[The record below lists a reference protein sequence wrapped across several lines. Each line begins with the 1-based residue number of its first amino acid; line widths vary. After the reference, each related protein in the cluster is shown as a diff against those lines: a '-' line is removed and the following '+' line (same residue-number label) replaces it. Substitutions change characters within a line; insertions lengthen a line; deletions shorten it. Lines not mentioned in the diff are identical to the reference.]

1 MSLVNGIPS
10 IAHNITD
17 ANFTAYTYYEVYAIS
32 ATTATINGTAIPMAA
47 GTKIKIAVKSAS
59 GNNFILLGSPMA
71 TKSGLSYNNYPM
83 EILGGSAFLSGV
95 GSEVEGDNI
104 IGFAV
109 IGDAIIG

>member
-10 IAHNITD
+10 IAHNISD
-17 ANFTAYTYYEVYAIS
+17 EDFTAYTYYQVYAIS
-32 ATTATINGTAIPMAA
+32 ATTATINGTAIPMVA
-47 GTKIKIAVKSAS
+47 GTTIKIRVKSAS
-59 GNNFILLGSPMA
+59 GSNFMLLGSPMA
-71 TKSGLSYNNYPM
+71 TKSGLSYNGYDT

-95 GSEVEGDNI
+95 GSEVEGDNT